1 MAMTNSPLHVTVTGA
16 AGQIGYQ
23 LLFRIASG
31 QLLGPDQPVVLR
43 LLEIEPAMKSL
54 EGVVMELDD
63 CAFPL
68 LAGVEATSD
77 LNTAFDGSSW
87 ALLVGSIP
95 RKAGMERG
103 DLLNVNGGIFKP
115 QGQAIAANAASDVR
129 VLVVGNPCNTN
140 CLIAKANAPEIP
152 SDRWFAMTRL
162 DQNRAETQLATK
174 ASQPVSGVKNL
185 AIWGNH
191 SATQFPD
198 FAASTINGKPTA
210 DVIGDRAW
218 LEGSFIETVQKRGA
232 AIIEAR
238 GLSSAASAANAAID
252 TVVGLRT
259 PTANDDCVSVAVS
272 SNGEYGVP
280 EGLMFG
286 YPVRADG
293 NGSWSIVEG
302 VEHDAFAQDRIK
314 VTTDELVSER
324 DDVRS
329 LGLIS

>member
-1 MAMTNSPLHVTVTGA
+1 MTTSPIHVTVTGA
-16 AGQIGYQ
+16 AGQIGYS

-31 QLLGPDQPVVLR
+31 ALFGPDQPVVLR

-68 LAGVEATSD
+68 LDDIVATPD
-77 LNTAFDGSSW
+77 MATAFDGTSW
-87 ALLVGSIP
+87 AMLVGSIP

-115 QGQAIAANAASDVR
+115 QGEAIAANAASDIR

-140 CLIAKANAPEIP
+140 CLIARSNAPEIP

-162 DQNRAETQLATK
+162 DQNRAETQLAKK
-174 ASQPVSGVKNL
+174 AGQPVSAVKNL

-198 FAASTINGKPTA
+198 FAASTIGGTPTES
-210 DVIGDRAW
+210 VITDRGW
-218 LEGSFIETVQKRGA
+218 LEGTFIETVQKRGA

-252 TVVGLRT
+252 TVVSMTTAT
-259 PTANDDCVSVAVS
+259 PNDDCVSVAVS

-280 EGLMFG
+280 EGLIFG
-286 YPVRADG
+286 YPLRADG
-293 NGSWSIVEG
+293 KGSWSVVEG
-302 VEHDAFAQDRIK
+302 IEHDAFAKDRIAI
-314 VTTDELVSER
+314 TTDELVAER
-324 DDVRS
+324 DEVRS
-329 LGLIS
+329 LGLIP